1 MAHVSNCRNDTPHK
15 LAFRLAVAGVMLLG
29 GSLPLDAQHTQPTP
43 RGLLARP
50 LPGTLAREDDDIARS
65 AENALVGFADIA
77 SAHVV
82 ISRPDG
88 TTTARRC
95 AAAQIA
101 LTPSATTTRVW
112 VETVA
117 LFVTQTVP
125 HLDPEQLTII
135 TDAGV
140 LLYAH
145 GRPAITL
152 AEAPPPQA
160 LATPSPLTTVP
171 WWAMVAALALGC
183 IVTLALATMRR
194 PPRTTPSAEPVPSGP
209 FAFLHEAT
217 DEELAVALGGERE
230 AVVAAVLAQLP
241 GKVAARARK
250 AIGLS
255 GSPPQDMLVPTDALT
270 AMAAAMRE
278 KLDQTGPR

>member
-1 MAHVSNCRNDTPHK
+1 MAYTSKRRRVTSHR
-15 LAFRLAVAGVMLLG
+15 LAFRLTAVGVMLLAVG
-29 GSLPLDAQHTQPTP
+29 LPLHAQLTP

-50 LPGTLAREDDDIARS
+50 LPGTLAREDDDLAQS
-65 AENALVGFADIA
+65 AESALVGFADIA

-88 TTTARRC
+88 ADAAGRC
-95 AAAQIA
+95 AAVQIV
-101 LTPSATTTRVW
+101 LTPSATTTRAW

-117 LFVTQTVP
+117 LFITQTVP
-125 HLDPEQLTII
+125 HLAPEQLTII

-152 AEAPPPQA
+152 SENPPPQA
-160 LATPSPLTTVP
+160 LASPTPLTTVP
-171 WWAMVAALALGC
+171 WWTMLAALALGC

-194 PPRTTPSAEPVPSGP
+194 TPRANPTAKPAPSGP
-209 FAFLHEAT
+209 FTFLYEAT
-217 DEELAVALGGERE
+217 NEELAVALGGERE
-230 AVVAAVLAQLP
+230 AVVAAVLVQLP
-241 GKVAARARK
+241 RRVAARARK

-255 GSPPQDMLVPTDALT
+255 APPPTDMLVPTEALT
-270 AMAAAMRE
+270 SMAAAMRE